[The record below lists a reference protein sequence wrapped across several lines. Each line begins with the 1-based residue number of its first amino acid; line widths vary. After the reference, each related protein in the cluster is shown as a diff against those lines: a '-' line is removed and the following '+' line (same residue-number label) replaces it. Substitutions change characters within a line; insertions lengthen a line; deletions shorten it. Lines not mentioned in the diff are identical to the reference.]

1 MILNIIYIIIYKM
14 KVTALTYN
22 ISWANQK
29 NIIAGSE
36 RDFVQMCQDVQI

>member
-1 MILNIIYIIIYKM
+1 M

-36 RDFVQMCQDVQI
+36 RDFVQMCQDVQIRCFNNVLKLY